1 MPLSFKQHIENLFK
15 NSDIFSDSEKNLN
28 IPKILEA
35 IEKIDI
41 ELIKILKNDEKA
53 KKYFFTQV
61 EDIFVLN
68 QNKLIEFFSLN
79 DYMKNGSYT
88 SYTNKIGLIKKDSFI
103 KKFDDVVL
111 AFPHKD
117 CVLEGGQTKDD
128 DKRKE
133 VFYNEIL
140 SSSEIDRLFEPKVL
154 TNIKRYSKEK
164 IEKNPTIKEDDNL
177 IIKGNNLLAL
187 HSLKKKF
194 AGKVKLIYIDPPY
207 NTGNDS
213 FNYNDNFNHSTW
225 LTFMKNRLEV
235 AKEFLSDD
243 GFIIVQIDDNE
254 QAYLKVL
261 MDEVFAKENFRNSIY
276 WHRTYAGKTVS
287 KNLPWNVDILHLYSK
302 NILTNINNVTTLL
315 TEKDIKAYNKDDNDG
330 RGKYST
336 VSLQKTGNPGPQTT
350 YDYIDN
356 FGKTWK
362 CPAKGWRMKETKL
375 KALENDNRLY
385 INGNTM
391 REKYYLEERTKIGK
405 QIDNFWADIGNLNRS
420 SDNICGLSGQKPE
433 TLIERI
439 INLSTKEND
448 LVMDFHLGSGTTCAV
463 AHKMNRRY
471 IGIEQMDYIEDIAVE
486 RLKKVIDGEQGGIS
500 KAVNWSGGGEFVYA
514 ELKTI
519 ENFKNSEIGK
529 LNKNLQY
536 LPISEIED
544 ETYSISKEEIAINKA
559 FYGIENE

>member
-1 MPLSFKQHIENLFK
+1 
-15 NSDIFSDSEKNLN
+15 
-28 IPKILEA
+28 
-35 IEKIDI
+35 
-41 ELIKILKNDEKA
+41 
-53 KKYFFTQV
+53 
-61 EDIFVLN
+61 
-68 QNKLIEFFSLN
+68 
-79 DYMKNGSYT
+79 
-88 SYTNKIGLIKKDSFI
+88 
-103 KKFDDVVL
+103 
-111 AFPHKD
+111 
-117 CVLEGGQTKDD
+117 
-128 DKRKE
+128 
-133 VFYNEIL
+133 
-140 SSSEIDRLFEPKVL
+140 
-154 TNIKRYSKEK
+154 
-164 IEKNPTIKEDDNL
+164 
-177 IIKGNNLLAL
+177 
-187 HSLKKKF
+187 
-194 AGKVKLIYIDPPY
+194 
-207 NTGNDS
+207 
-213 FNYNDNFNHSTW
+213 
-225 LTFMKNRLEV
+225 MKNRLEV